1 MSESPAGAPPF
12 KAHRAAYR
20 ELLESLW
27 YASQTFEN
35 EGDGGLE
42 GAKLACRA
50 VARFIGVRHEEP
62 RLAAPFLS
70 IMQSFNDLERG
81 LDPPLFSKNVKH
93 RERERSSQRKH
104 LQMLAAVAMDVM
116 MELRHGLEN
125 AARQVAAAVQKWPA
139 FSAQTITWTTI
150 RNWRDQVRRQRDR
163 RNPQFKQ
170 LRDHILGQPDPMV
183 EVRKL
188 LKHGPPGVPAS

>member
-1 MSESPAGAPPF
+1 MSAPAGAPPF
-12 KAHRAAYR
+12 KGHRAAYR

-27 YASQTFEN
+27 YASHTFEN
-35 EGDGGLE
+35 ESDGGLE

-50 VARFIGVRHEEP
+50 VARFIGVRHEDP
-62 RLAAPFLS
+62 RLAAPFLN

-81 LDPPLFSKNVKH
+81 LDPPLFSKSVRL

-104 LQMLAAVAMDVM
+104 LQMLAAVAMEVL
-116 MELRHGLEN
+116 MELGTRSQD

-139 FSAQTITWTTI
+139 FSAQTITWTTV
-150 RNWRDQVRRQRDR
+150 RNWRDQVRSQTDR
-163 RNPQFKQ
+163 RNPQFQQ
-170 LRDHILGQPDPMV
+170 LPDHILGQPDPRA

-188 LKHGPPGVPAS
+188 LRHPPGVPTS